1 MLRGCIVGVDIE
13 YIVGEMFQSER
24 FINLGLTPFQ
34 NNISVHIYPFCREE
48 KKRQIAQTKIQTTS
62 GYPEPYRK

>member
-13 YIVGEMFQSER
+13 YIVGEMFQR
-24 FINLGLTPFQ
+24 FIHLGLTPFE
-34 NNISVHIYPFCREE
+34 NNISVHIYPFCRDE

-62 GYPEPYRK
+62 GCPEPYRK